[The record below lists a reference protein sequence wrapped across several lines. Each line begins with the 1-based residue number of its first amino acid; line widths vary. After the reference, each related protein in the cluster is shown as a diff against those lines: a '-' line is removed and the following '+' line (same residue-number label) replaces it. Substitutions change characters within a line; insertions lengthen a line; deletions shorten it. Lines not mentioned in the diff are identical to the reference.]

1 MKKHLLLVGA
11 CVWMMLSAHA
21 QNLKLWYQQ
30 PAKTWVEAL
39 PVGNSSMG
47 AMVYGGTSREELQ
60 LNEETLWGGGP
71 YRNDNPK
78 ALESLAE
85 VRNLIFSGKTMDAQ
99 NLIDQTFYTGRN
111 GMPYQTIGSLIIE
124 APGHEKAKNYYRD
137 LDLERA
143 VATTRY
149 QVDGVNFQREV
160 FASFPDRVIIVRFTA
175 DKPGE
180 LNFKVS
186 YDSPLQSTVKKQG
199 KKLVLRGKGGD
210 HEGVKGVIE
219 VETQSQ
225 VIAEGGKVSLTDK
238 YISVEHATAAT
249 LYIAAATNFVNYH
262 NVKGNESKKASA
274 LLAGAMKKEYS
285 EALKAHTDYYQSQF
299 NRVSLSL
306 GGENTKTARQETVK
320 RIAGFSQGNDPALA
334 ALMFQYGRYLLISSS
349 QPGGQPANL
358 QGIWNHQLNAPWDGK
373 YTINI
378 NTEMNYWPAEV
389 TNLSETHEPLFDLVQ
404 DLSVTGRETARTMY
418 GCNGWVAHHNT
429 DIWRVTGPVDK
440 AFYGTWPVG
449 GAWLTTHLWQHYL
462 YTGDKD
468 FLRKSYP
475 AMKGAADFFLGYMI
489 PHPKYGWK
497 VTAPSMSPE
506 HGPKGE
512 DTKKASTIV
521 SGCTMDNQIIFDVL
535 SNTLAASEILELP
548 AAYRD
553 SLRTLLS
560 EMAPMQIGR
569 YNQLQEWLEDLDDP
583 KDGHRHVSHAYGLFP
598 SNQISP
604 FTHPQLFQAVK
615 NTLLQRG
622 DKATGWSIGWKINLW
637 ARLLDGNHAYKM
649 ISNLLVLLP
658 NDEVKEEYPEGRTY
672 PNLFDAH
679 PPFQIDGNFG
689 FTAGVAEMLL
699 QSHDGAVHLLP
710 ALPDKWAEGKV
721 KGLVVRGGFVVD
733 MDWNGVQLNTAK
745 IHSRIGGNL
754 RLRSYV
760 PLKGEG
766 LKPASGTNPNPLFRQ
781 AAIKEPL
788 VSKKINPQYPV
799 IPRVYEYD
807 LATEAGKD
815 YVVTRGL

>member
-137 LDLERA
+137 LNLERA

-160 FASFPDRVIIVRFTA
+160 FASFPDRVIIVRFTT

-186 YDSPLQSTVKKQG
+186 YDSPLQSTVRKQG

-389 TNLSETHEPLFDLVQ
+389 TNLSETHEPLFGLVQ

-535 SNTLAASEILELP
+535 SNTLAASEILELS

-689 FTAGVAEMLL
+689 VTAGVAEMLL

-710 ALPDKWAEGKV
+710 ALPDKWEEGKV
-721 KGLVVRGGFVVD
+721 TGLVARGGFVVD
-733 MDWNGVQLNTAK
+733 MDWNGVQLDTAK

-788 VSKKINPQYPV
+788 VSKEINPQYPV

>member
-160 FASFPDRVIIVRFTA
+160 FASFPNRVIIVRFTA

-186 YDSPLQSTVKKQG
+186 YDSPLQSTVRKQG

-710 ALPDKWAEGKV
+710 ALPDKWAKGKV
-721 KGLVVRGGFVVD
+721 KGLVARGGFVVD

-788 VSKKINPQYPV
+788 VSKEINPQYPV

>member
-149 QVDGVNFQREV
+149 QVNGVNFQREV

-186 YDSPLQSTVKKQG
+186 YDSPLQSTVRKQG

-535 SNTLAASEILELP
+535 SNTLAASEILELS

-721 KGLVVRGGFVVD
+721 KGLVARGGFVVD

-788 VSKKINPQYPV
+788 VSKEINPQYPV

>member
-124 APGHEKAKNYYRD
+124 APDHEKAKNYYRD
-137 LDLERA
+137 LNLERA

-160 FASFPDRVIIVRFTA
+160 FASFPDRVIIVRFTT

-186 YDSPLQSTVKKQG
+186 YDSPLQSTVRKQG

-320 RIAGFSQGNDPALA
+320 RIAGFSQGNDPTLA

-389 TNLSETHEPLFDLVQ
+389 TNLSETHEPLFGLVQ

-535 SNTLAASEILELP
+535 SNTLAASEILELS

-710 ALPDKWAEGKV
+710 ALPDKWEEGKV
-721 KGLVVRGGFVVD
+721 KGLVAHGGFVVD
-733 MDWNGVQLNTAK
+733 MDWNGVQLDTAK

-788 VSKKINPQYPV
+788 VSKEINPQYPV

>member
-160 FASFPDRVIIVRFTA
+160 FASFPDRVIIVRFTT

-186 YDSPLQSTVKKQG
+186 YDSPLQSTVRKQG

-389 TNLSETHEPLFDLVQ
+389 TNLSETHEPLFGLVQ

-535 SNTLAASEILELP
+535 SNTLAASEILELS

-710 ALPDKWAEGKV
+710 ALPDKWEEGKV
-721 KGLVVRGGFVVD
+721 KGLVAHGGFVVD
-733 MDWNGVQLNTAK
+733 MDWNGVQLDTAK

-788 VSKKINPQYPV
+788 VSKEINPQYPV

>member
-124 APGHEKAKNYYRD
+124 ASGHEKAKNYYRD

-186 YDSPLQSTVKKQG
+186 YDSPLQSTVRKQG

-225 VIAEGGKVSLTDK
+225 VIAESGKVSLTDK

-553 SLRTLLS
+553 LLRTLLS

-721 KGLVVRGGFVVD
+721 KGLVARGGFVVD

-788 VSKKINPQYPV
+788 VSKEINPQYPV